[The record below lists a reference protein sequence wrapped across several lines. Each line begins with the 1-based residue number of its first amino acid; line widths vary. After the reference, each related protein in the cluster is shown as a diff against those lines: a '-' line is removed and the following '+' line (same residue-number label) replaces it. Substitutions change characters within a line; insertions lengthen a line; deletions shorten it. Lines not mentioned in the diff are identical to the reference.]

1 VVACSTT
8 PTPAPSRFLVRLD
21 ADRWRAVDLS
31 DVYFVEAAGDDTR
44 VRLRSRHVLEDVRR
58 LGELEEILAPAGFVR
73 IHRSY
78 LVNPGRVLELRRR
91 DGAEGYEVVLE
102 PPVNRVLPV
111 SAERLEAL
119 RERFR

>member
-1 VVACSTT
+1 MTDSAE
-8 PTPAPSRFLVRLD
+8 PTPAPSRFLVRI
-21 ADRWRAVDLS
+21 AAGRWRAVDLA

-44 VRLRSRHVLEDVRR
+44 VRLRSRHVLEDIRR
-58 LGELEEILAPAGFVR
+58 LADLEEILAPAGFVR

-78 LVNPGRVLELRRR
+78 LVNPERILELRRR

-111 SAERLEAL
+111 SGERLEEL
-119 RERFR
+119 RGRFR

>member
-1 VVACSTT
+1 MTDS
-8 PTPAPSRFLVRLD
+8 PAPSRLLVRRG

-44 VRLRSRHVLEDVRR
+44 IRLRSRHVLQDVRR
-58 LGELEEILAPAGFVR
+58 LAELEEILAPAGFVR

-78 LVNPGRVLELRRR
+78 LVNPARVLELRRR

-111 SAERLEAL
+111 SGDRVGKL
-119 RERFR
+119 RGRFL

>member
-1 VVACSTT
+1 MTAPPS
-8 PTPAPSRFLVRLD
+8 PPAPSRFLVRPEP
-21 ADRWRAVDLS
+21 DRWRAVDLA
-31 DVYFVEAAGDDTR
+31 DVYLVEAMEDDAR
-44 VRLRSRHVLEDVRR
+44 VRLRSREPLHDVRR

-78 LVNPGRVLELRRR
+78 LVNPARILELRRR
-91 DGAEGYEVVLE
+91 DGGEGYEVIME

-111 SAERLEAL
+111 SDERVTAL